1 VCQRSVVEERHYPRT
16 TMDDYWNDIRAWDV
30 LADIA
35 AGGGVPGGDDLGP
48 GLIPDQF
55 GSARQYA
62 HVWASHSMRETR
74 AQLLSEILSNTSLNR
89 VRRAKGGNNGLAPV
103 VGIKSHMV
111 SAKPMG
117 ENGRGNGRGNG
128 HKGGSRQNRNGSE
141 EGLLVQLRPV
151 SKGVGQ
157 GERGAPW
164 FANDFVLLVPC
175 LTDVAD
181 AFQKNKKASG
191 NRGKNGGEEKEGGAT
206 AGRKRTCP
214 ATTTPLA
221 LVGHVEQTR
230 QSTDGLNVRVSRT
243 LWMEVVSGE
252 SSRRAKGQDPHTAAT
267 ASGAASV
274 GHVLFNL
281 LHLGSNVT
289 SMREFSALAR
299 IERIPL
305 LGGLLDGRGGDVARA
320 QFSTEEVAGKE
331 AMIKNMGGEG
341 ALGKGFVKFAST
353 KFNPSQL
360 GAISVAAQ
368 DYGRGGFTLIKGP
381 PGTGKTTTLCSLL
394 NALHLKQFNK
404 FYVAVSKFASK
415 TDQAILSTTID
426 DALRYKPRLLVCAP
440 SNTAVDNVI
449 IKIMEDGFV
458 DGAGKRYNPSMVRVG
473 VGQGQIVKDVAL
485 ESRVKEALAD
495 KDNYEEV
502 KNNLKIKQLQLQK
515 IKRAIFQCHSRLVAI
530 SKGSKWPLAR
540 EWEIR
545 IEENA
550 NEVTLGEFRVYYVN
564 HTDKTTTY
572 IHPPPPEPGV
582 KFFKGI
588 DMPDYKKNMSQLIK
602 QVEQYHHTKKS
613 RDKYELLDGCRDKF
627 QLKNQL
633 ETNILDSVHVV
644 LTTLGSSGSKCLEE
658 CLKFDVV
665 VVDEAAQC
673 IEPSTLVALQLG
685 SSHAILVGDPQ
696 QLPATIFSVSGRNT
710 KFDRSLFQ
718 RLEDAGHPV
727 HMLDTQYRMHPAI
740 SEFPRKI
747 FYEGMLKDGPNV
759 TNENYGSSLRR
770 NISQRF
776 PPFKSFTI
784 LDLESSEER
793 GGTSLQNSSE
803 ANLALHLYNN
813 LVLASK
819 GALKNERVAVITPYT
834 QQKNLLRRIF
844 EKKLGPQFASLVE
857 VNTVDSFQGREAGI
871 VIFSCVR
878 AAGSRGIG
886 FLSDVRRMNV
896 ALTRAKYYMFVIAHC
911 KSISVNPYWE
921 ELVKN
926 SAAAG
931 AVLKIPPREG
941 SAPNYSRLRPTHVPR
956 RPLVSVHKKK
966 EETSIQ
972 SDEEGEIL

>member
-1 VCQRSVVEERHYPRT
+1 
-16 TMDDYWNDIRAWDV
+16 M
-30 LADIA
+30 
-35 AGGGVPGGDDLGP
+35 
-48 GLIPDQF
+48 
-55 GSARQYA
+55 
-62 HVWASHSMRETR
+62 
-74 AQLLSEILSNTSLNR
+74 
-89 VRRAKGGNNGLAPV
+89 
-103 VGIKSHMV
+103 
-111 SAKPMG
+111 
-117 ENGRGNGRGNG
+117 
-128 HKGGSRQNRNGSE
+128 
-141 EGLLVQLRPV
+141 
-151 SKGVGQ
+151 
-157 GERGAPW
+157 
-164 FANDFVLLVPC
+164 
-175 LTDVAD
+175 
-181 AFQKNKKASG
+181 
-191 NRGKNGGEEKEGGAT
+191 
-206 AGRKRTCP
+206 
-214 ATTTPLA
+214 
-221 LVGHVEQTR
+221 
-230 QSTDGLNVRVSRT
+230 
-243 LWMEVVSGE
+243 
-252 SSRRAKGQDPHTAAT
+252 
-267 ASGAASV
+267 
-274 GHVLFNL
+274 
-281 LHLGSNVT
+281 
-289 SMREFSALAR
+289 
-299 IERIPL
+299 
-305 LGGLLDGRGGDVARA
+305 
-320 QFSTEEVAGKE
+320 
-331 AMIKNMGGEG
+331 
-341 ALGKGFVKFAST
+341 
-353 KFNPSQL
+353 
-360 GAISVAAQ
+360 
-368 DYGRGGFTLIKGP
+368 
-381 PGTGKTTTLCSLL
+381 
-394 NALHLKQFNK
+394 
-404 FYVAVSKFASK
+404 
-415 TDQAILSTTID
+415 
-426 DALRYKPRLLVCAP
+426 
-440 SNTAVDNVI
+440 
-449 IKIMEDGFV
+449 
-458 DGAGKRYNPSMVRVG
+458 
-473 VGQGQIVKDVAL
+473 
-485 ESRVKEALAD
+485 
-495 KDNYEEV
+495 
-502 KNNLKIKQLQLQK
+502 
-515 IKRAIFQCHSRLVAI
+515 
-530 SKGSKWPLAR
+530 
-540 EWEIR
+540 
-545 IEENA
+545 
-550 NEVTLGEFRVYYVN
+550 
-564 HTDKTTTY
+564 
-572 IHPPPPEPGV
+572 
-582 KFFKGI
+582 
-588 DMPDYKKNMSQLIK
+588 
-602 QVEQYHHTKKS
+602 
-613 RDKYELLDGCRDKF
+613 
-627 QLKNQL
+627 
-633 ETNILDSVHVV
+633 
-644 LTTLGSSGSKCLEE
+644 
-658 CLKFDVV
+658 
-665 VVDEAAQC
+665 
-673 IEPSTLVALQLG
+673 ALQLG